1 MSWLFSRALVEA
13 FSPASS
19 AETERCAPLSV
30 MPTLHAFWRNDK
42 TMEPSQFSRFG
53 LTCAPL
59 TGDRGE
65 ALLMSFRA
73 AFPARTSA
81 SPIRT
86 PKDSTAPGRGSGPSS
101 PGSFG
106 RLSPDGSEWKTAQ
119 CSLLEDSGESLPT
132 LPRSGSMRNG
142 KLYPRPTLALPIYAS
157 GYGSLLPT
165 LTVCGNYN
173 RKGASPTSGDG
184 LATALKMLP
193 TLVAR
198 DFRYPG
204 RSRMER
210 TGSKA
215 GECLPQ
221 VIGGPLNPPWCEW
234 FMGWPIGWTELKPLE
249 TGRFQRW
256 LQLHGACSHREAA

>member
-1 MSWLFSRALVEA
+1 
-13 FSPASS
+13 
-19 AETERCAPLSV
+19 
-30 MPTLHAFWRNDK
+30 
-42 TMEPSQFSRFG
+42 
-53 LTCAPL
+53 
-59 TGDRGE
+59 
-65 ALLMSFRA
+65 
-73 AFPARTSA
+73 
-81 SPIRT
+81 
-86 PKDSTAPGRGSGPSS
+86 
-101 PGSFG
+101 
-106 RLSPDGSEWKTAQ
+106 
-119 CSLLEDSGESLPT
+119 
-132 LPRSGSMRNG
+132 MRNG